1 MSNYIKGEK
10 SKEYIIQCAAELFWK
25 NGYCATG
32 INDILNAAGLSKGSF
47 YFYFES
53 KKHLAAS
60 VADYFNKTRMD
71 AISKIANN
79 KNWTEF
85 AEQISENLIER
96 AENNHSYGCP
106 FATLGAEIAF
116 SEPELSLKCY
126 DPIKNITAIFKDVLL
141 RTGFDKENAE
151 ALAQRAMA
159 IYEGY
164 LLFYRMSKD
173 ISQLHNLSRD
183 LKALAEHI

>member
-25 NGYCATG
+25 NGYSATG

-60 VADYFNKTRMD
+60 VADYFYKTRMD
-71 AISKIANN
+71 YISKIASN
-79 KNWTEF
+79 KKWPEF
-85 AEQISENLIER
+85 ADKISKNLIER
-96 AENNHSYGCP
+96 AEKKMSYGCP

-116 SEPELSLKCY
+116 LEPDIALKY
-126 DPIKNITAIFKDVLL
+126 YEPIKQLTAIFKEVLL
-141 RTGFDKENAE
+141 ITGLHEESAE
-151 ALAQRAMA
+151 IVAQRAMA

-173 ISQLHNLSRD
+173 IGHLRNLSRD
-183 LKALAEHI
+183 LKAISEQI

>member
-10 SKEYIIQCAAELFWK
+10 SKEYLIQCAAELFWK

-60 VADYFNKTRMD
+60 VADYFNKTRID

-85 AEQISENLIER
+85 AEKISENLIER
-96 AENNHSYGCP
+96 AEKNLSFGCP

-116 SEPELSLKCY
+116 LEPDIALKY
-126 DPIKNITAIFKDVLL
+126 YEPIKNITAIFKEVLL
-141 RTGFDKENAE
+141 RTGLHEENAE
-151 ALAQRAMA
+151 IAAQRAMA

-173 ISQLHNLSRD
+173 IDQLRNLSRD
-183 LKALAEHI
+183 LKAIAAQI

>member
-32 INDILNAAGLSKGSF
+32 INDILNTAGLSKGSF

-53 KKHLAAS
+53 KKHLAIS
-60 VADYFNKTRMD
+60 VADYFYKIRMD
-71 AISKIANN
+71 DISKIASD
-79 KNWTEF
+79 KNWAEF
-85 AEQISENLIER
+85 AEKISENLVER
-96 AENNHSYGCP
+96 AKKKLSFGCP

-116 SEPELSLKCY
+116 SEPDIALKY
-126 DPIKNITAIFKDVLL
+126 YEPIKKITAIFKDVLL
-141 RTGFDKENAE
+141 RTGLDKENAE
-151 ALAQRAMA
+151 IAAQRAMA

-164 LLFYRMSKD
+164 LS
-173 ISQLHNLSRD
+173 
-183 LKALAEHI
+183 E